1 MELMLPKLRPDQLHI
16 LKHPAKRK
24 TCAMGRRYGKT
35 ILGLVVTA
43 NVLRQH
49 GRSAWVTPT
58 YKNGRPLWRAM
69 VAAFAPLRAKG
80 IVDISISERTI
91 TTKRGGFF
99 GMYSADN
106 IDSMR
111 GEWFHVVVN
120 DEAAKLSEEAR
131 YDVIDPLVADS
142 DGEIIDISTP
152 YGRNWFWKEFIAGQ
166 QGNEERVSFTA
177 PTSANP
183 MPNIQKAFRLAKE
196 RLPERTYR
204 QEWLAEFVEGE
215 GLVFRNIAAC
225 MKAPPSTPEAHRGHR
240 IIAGC
245 DWAKQNDYTAFSFG
259 CVDCQVE
266 VDKDRFNQ
274 IDYAFQVQRLQALC
288 EKWQPMAVLTEIN
301 SIGTPVFEQ
310 VERLGLPVVAFETT
324 ASSKPPLIESLALCI
339 EKTEWQF
346 LDDRIWTLELEA
358 YERQVSANTGR
369 STYGAP
375 EDLHDDTVMA
385 RALMLWAAHHYAFAS
400 SMDNNFW

>member
-1 MELMLPKLRPDQLHI
+1 MELILPKLRPDQLHI

-152 YGRNWFWKEFIAGQ
+152 YGRNWFWKEFVAGQ
-166 QGNEERVSFTA
+166 QQDGERASFTA

-183 MPNIQKAFRLAKE
+183 MPNIQKAFKLAKD

-215 GLVFRNIAAC
+215 GLVFRNIQAC
-225 MKAPPSTPEAHRGHR
+225 MKAKPTNPDEHRGHR

-245 DWAKQNDYTAFSFG
+245 DWAKQSDFTAFSFG
-259 CVDCQVE
+259 CVDCRCEVE
-266 VDKDRFNQ
+266 KDRFNQ

-288 EKWQPMAVLTEIN
+288 ERWQPMAVLTEIN
-301 SIGTPVFEQ
+301 SIGMPVFEQ
-310 VERLGLPVVAFETT
+310 VERLGLPVIAFETT
-324 ASSKPPLIESLALCI
+324 ASSKPPLIESFALAL

-346 LDDRIWTLELEA
+346 LPDPLWALELEA
-358 YERQVSANTGR
+358 YERKVSTVTGR
-369 STYGAP
+369 SQYGAP
-375 EDLHDDTVMA
+375 DGIHDDTVMA
-385 RALMLWAAHHYAFAS
+385 RALMLWAAHHHAFAGS
-400 SMDNNFW
+400 IDNTFW